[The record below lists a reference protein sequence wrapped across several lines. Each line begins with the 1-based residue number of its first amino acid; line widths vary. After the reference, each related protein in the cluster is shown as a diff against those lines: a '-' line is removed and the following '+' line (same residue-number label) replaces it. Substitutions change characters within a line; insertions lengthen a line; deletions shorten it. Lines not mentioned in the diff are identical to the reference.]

1 MTTSTVKPV
10 PNSILIYKY
19 VKDVFPMVK
28 QNLRRWKNTAE
39 AAPEQT
45 LARQA
50 LDSIRMK
57 AFHCQGGSIYALYP
71 GVMTEKVVEF
81 IVAYQT
87 ISDYLDNLVDAV
99 DVQNEKAFAQ
109 LHLAMTEALEPEAKR
124 SDYYAYYP
132 YRDDGGYLDTLVR
145 VCQENIKTLPAYPLV
160 KQDMLW
166 LAEQYSMLQT
176 TKHLAQSERE
186 GKMLSW
192 IQKHLPAYPGLS
204 EWEFAA
210 ATGSTLAVF
219 CLYAAA
225 SNPLLSEDEVRRIR
239 QVYFPWIEGLHI
251 LLDYFIDYEE
261 DRETEQ
267 LNFVAYYNSPILCK
281 ERLSFFVRTSLQE
294 AGKLSHPK
302 FHEAVIK
309 GLLAMYLSDEK
320 GNLGEIKETTKALL
334 EIGGFEVKLL
344 YWVCMQLRKRDI
356 L

>member
-1 MTTSTVKPV
+1 MTTSNVKPV
-10 PNSILIYKY
+10 PNPILIYKY
-19 VKDVFPMVK
+19 ISDVFPMVK
-28 QNLRRWKNTAE
+28 RNLRRWKDAAE
-39 AAPEQT
+39 AAPEQA
-45 LARQA
+45 LANQA

-57 AFHCQGGSIYALYP
+57 AFHCLGGSIYALYP
-71 GVMTEKVVEF
+71 GVRPEKVVEF

-87 ISDYLDNLVDAV
+87 ISDYLDNLVDAM
-99 DVQNEKAFAQ
+99 DVQDEKSFAQ
-109 LHLAMTEALEPEAKR
+109 LHLAMSEALEPEGRR

-132 YRDDGGYLDTLVR
+132 YNNDGGYLDALVR
-145 VCQENIKTLPAYPLV
+145 VCQENIKSLPSYPLV

-166 LAEQYSMLQT
+166 LAEQYSKLQT
-176 TKHLAQSERE
+176 TKHLAKAERE

-192 IQKHLPAYPGLS
+192 IENHLPAYPAIS

-210 ATGSTLAVF
+210 ATGSTLAIF

-225 SNPLLSEDEVRRIR
+225 YNPLLPEEEVRRIR
-239 QVYFPWIEGLHI
+239 QAYFPWIEGLHI

-267 LNFVAYYNSPILCK
+267 LNFVAYYNSPLLCQ
-281 ERLSFFVRTSLQE
+281 ERLSFFVKASLRE
-294 AGKLSHPK
+294 AGMLTYPK

-320 GNLGEIKETTKALL
+320 GSLPETKETTQVLL
-334 EIGGFEVKLL
+334 QSGGFGVRLL
-344 YWVCMQLRKRDI
+344 YWVCLQLRKRDI